1 MPPDAPTPSRSRQ
14 AVVTRPWHRVALPLP
29 TSARLDALGIILFA
43 AAATWTVW
51 SASIAGGAPV
61 PTIAVMLGTAAAL
74 VIGRFAGRLGPWL
87 VPSVVAG
94 TILLMVIPFL
104 PDVLTGRPGSGP
116 LGYANANAALLLQA
130 AIASLMIGWGSRS
143 SAIRRAATAVAVGI
157 WVVIV
162 TSGSFAA
169 GWLLSLP
176 LLVASLPAVTTR
188 TIRRSVA
195 VCAAV
200 LLVALG
206 TTWIVAAVGED
217 AERRGPDEPLA
228 AMVLGER
235 RTVLWHTALVLM
247 LEHPFVGVGPGK
259 FAEAAGPA
267 AADVDARH
275 AHNEFLQ
282 QGAETGIMGPLLLV
296 AVFLYG
302 FARLWRVER
311 PSRLTAFAATALAVL
326 GVHANLDYILHFPA
340 VPIAS
345 AALVGAGI
353 SVDARSPSRSVL
365 EDDW

>member
-1 MPPDAPTPSRSRQ
+1 MT
-14 AVVTRPWHRVALPLP
+14 
-29 TSARLDALGIILFA
+29 
-43 AAATWTVW
+43 
-51 SASIAGGAPV
+51 
-61 PTIAVMLGTAAAL
+61 
-74 VIGRFAGRLGPWL
+74 GRLGGRVGPRL
-87 VPSVVAG
+87 VPSIVGVTIVLVVA
-94 TILLMVIPFL
+94 PFL
-104 PDVLTGRPGSGP
+104 PDVVAGRPRSGP
-116 LGYANANAALLLQA
+116 LGYANANAELLLQA
-130 AIASLMIGWGSRS
+130 AIAWLMVGTDSRS
-143 SAIRRAATAVAVGI
+143 SALRWMATAVAVVIG
-157 WVVIV
+157 VVIL

-176 LLVASLPAVTTR
+176 LLVASLPAMTTR

-195 VCAAV
+195 VCAVV

-217 AERRGPDEPLA
+217 AERRGRDDPLA
-228 AMVLGER
+228 ATVLGER

-340 VPIAS
+340 VPL
-345 AALVGAGI
+345 AAALLVGAGT
-353 SVDARSPSRSVL
+353 SVGTGSPAPSVFEEGL
-365 EDDW
+365 SIGKGG

>member
-29 TSARLDALGIILFA
+29 TSARLDALGILLFA

-61 PTIAVMLGTAAAL
+61 PTIAVMLGAAAAL
-74 VIGRFAGRLGPWL
+74 VIGRFGRLGPWL

-162 TSGSFAA
+162 TSGSVAA

-176 LLVASLPAVTTR
+176 LLVAWLPAARTR
-188 TIRRSVA
+188 TFRRLVP

-200 LLVALG
+200 LLVALAS
-206 TTWIVAAVGED
+206 TWIVAAVGED

-228 AMVLGER
+228 AMVLGDR

-247 LEHPFVGVGPGK
+247 LEHPFVGVGPAK
-259 FAEAAGPA
+259 FREAAGPA
-267 AADVDARH
+267 AADEDARYT
-275 AHNEFLQ
+275 HNEFLQ
-282 QGAETGIMGPLLLV
+282 QGAETGIAGLLLMV

-302 FARLWRVER
+302 FARLWWVAH
-311 PSRLTAFAATALAVL
+311 PSRVTAFAATALAVL
-326 GVHANLDYILHFPA
+326 GVHATLDYILHFPA
-340 VPIAS
+340 VPIA
-345 AALVGAGI
+345 AALLVGAGI